1 MSDRESRAPRPE
13 SGRGGPKRPTASG
26 RAKRLDSESERPAW
40 QNLVERKRDPDREKS
55 PIIPDA
61 ITPNDVD
68 LGVRV
73 QLKTLTPENAEMV
86 ARHLAM
92 VGLLIDQ
99 DPALAHKHAL
109 AAARRAGR
117 IALVRETVGVT
128 AYAVGD
134 YALALR
140 ELLAHRRISGSNDQI
155 PLIVDAER
163 GMNRADRAL
172 KMAREVDRK
181 TLSPS
186 VRVNLAIATSGARL
200 DLGENELALSE
211 LEIPELNPAK
221 VFDYSPA
228 LFRAYAD
235 TLEILGREQDANKW
249 FDLANR
255 AEIALSGEPEDV
267 LEVIEEIEIPKFA
280 DKPKPSEG
288 PRDGKRPF
296 EKRPFE
302 RKIFDKPRRGFDN
315 PGGERR
321 GAPRG
326 R

>member
-1 MSDRESRAPRPE
+1 MSDRDSRKPRPD
-13 SGRGGPKRPTASG
+13 SGRGAAKRPTASG
-26 RAKRLDSESERPAW
+26 RAKKLDSESERPAW
-40 QNLVERKRDPDREKS
+40 QALVERKRDPDREKS

-61 ITPNDVD
+61 ITPNDLD
-68 LGVRV
+68 IGVRV

-92 VGLLIDQ
+92 VSLLIDQ

-128 AYAVGD
+128 AYAVGE

-155 PLIVDAER
+155 PLIVDSER

-181 TLSPS
+181 SLSPS
-186 VRVNLAIATSGARL
+186 VRVNLAIASSGARL
-200 DLGENELALSE
+200 DLGENELALAE

-235 TLEILGREQDANKW
+235 TLEILGRQQDAKKW
-249 FDLANR
+249 FDLAER
-255 AEIALSGEPEDV
+255 AERAVAGPSEDV
-267 LEVIEEIEIPKFA
+267 LEVIEEIEIPKFT
-280 DKPKPSEG
+280 DRPKPLEG
-288 PRDGKRPF
+288 SRDGKAPF
-296 EKRPFE
+296 EKRSFQ
-302 RKIFDKPRRGFDN
+302 KNNFDKTRRGFDN